1 MKLRVLWIGKTKDG
15 NLTRLIDDYSSR
27 IGRFLPLEIV
37 EAKEPRVEEAKRV
50 MAEGEKILGSID
62 ASDRVV
68 VLDPGGKALSTDQFA
83 QLVAKHMRE
92 DPRRLSFVIGG
103 FSGLSE
109 PLKRRADV
117 VWSLSPLTFTH
128 DLCRVLVLEQIY
140 RALAIIHNHPYSK

>member
-15 NLTRLIDDYSSR
+15 NLTRLIDDYAAR

-50 MAEGEKILGSID
+50 AAEGEKILGSID

-68 VLDPGGKALSTDQFA
+68 ILDPGGKRFSTDQFA

-109 PLKRRADV
+109 PLKKRADV